1 MAEHVVSIR
10 EDGRK
15 FSLNVWKSPY
25 HFQREKITVWFCNF
39 RRANVSPS
47 SYMEIDRTFCGIRTI
62 AQTINSI
69 RGMLAQILVALLL

>member
-25 HFQREKITVWFCNF
+25 HVQRKEITVWSNF
-39 RRANVSPS
+39 QRANVS
-47 SYMEIDRTFCGIRTI
+47 SYMEIDRTLWNTNYCIDYQQYSWYVRANPRHSVT
-62 AQTINSI
+62 
-69 RGMLAQILVALLL
+69 LK